1 MDWKPPSRKR
11 ALTADEAEL
20 WTHTMRD
27 AKALRR
33 RGRGKKLALVPEIEA
48 ATYEQASSSPA
59 LKPESR
65 AKASSAP
72 RPAPSLPPASLSREP
87 SQPKAPHLASYD
99 ENERRRLGK
108 NPELIDARLDLHG
121 MRQREAHSALRSF
134 ILSASAR
141 GHRHLLVITGKG
153 TSVER
158 ERDFLREERGVLK
171 RLVPQWL
178 GDAEL
183 RGFVVSYAVSHTRHG
198 GEGALY
204 VRLRKSGGR

>member
-1 MDWKPPSRKR
+1 MDGKLAKRNR
-11 ALTADEAEL
+11 ALTAEEAEL
-20 WTHTMRD
+20 WAFAMRD
-27 AKALRR
+27 AHTLRR
-33 RGRGKKLALVPEIEA
+33 RGRVRKPGAPLEEA
-48 ATYEQASSSPA
+48 EAGPPPVAAVSNG
-59 LKPESR
+59 
-65 AKASSAP
+65 AK
-72 RPAPSLPPASLSREP
+72 PAPSPQIKAPQTPPPAPAALKTP
-87 SQPKAPHLASYD
+87 VLANYD
-99 ENERRRLGK
+99 ENERRRLSR
-108 NPELIDARLDLHG
+108 NPDLIDARLDLHG